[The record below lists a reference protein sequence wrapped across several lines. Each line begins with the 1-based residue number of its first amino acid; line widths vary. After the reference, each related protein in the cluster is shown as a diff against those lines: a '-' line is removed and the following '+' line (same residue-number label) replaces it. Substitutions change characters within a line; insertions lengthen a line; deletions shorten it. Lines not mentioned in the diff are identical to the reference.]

1 MCLNLNMVK
10 KLTVSINKRGVFGKE
25 AVEVAV
31 KQLKEI
37 DDMMTKDLSFNTNDI
52 NTLFEFV
59 LALNEGP
66 GASLSASVTWAL
78 EQVVELKK
86 LEPSLF

>member
-25 AVEVAV
+25 AVETAV
-31 KQLKEI
+31 KQMNEI
-37 DDMMTKDLSFNTNDI
+37 DEMMMKDLSFNTDDF

-66 GASLSASVTWAL
+66 GAPLSASVTWAW
-78 EQVVELKK
+78 EQVLELKK
-86 LEPSLF
+86 LEQSLF

>member
-10 KLTVSINKRGVFGKE
+10 KLTVSINKRGVFGEE
-25 AVEVAV
+25 AVETAV
-31 KQLKEI
+31 KQMNEI
-37 DDMMTKDLSFNTNDI
+37 DEMMMKDLSFNTDDF

-66 GASLSASVTWAL
+66 GASLSASVTWAW
-78 EQVVELKK
+78 EQVLELKK
-86 LEPSLF
+86 LEQSLF

>member
-25 AVEVAV
+25 AVGTAV
-31 KQLKEI
+31 KQMNEI
-37 DDMMTKDLSFNTNDI
+37 DEMMMKDLSFNTDDF

-66 GASLSASVTWAL
+66 GASLSASVT
-78 EQVVELKK
+78 
-86 LEPSLF
+86 